1 MSGLRKQILPLQV
14 VTVPTRWVPVGFG
27 LAAALCL
34 GIARWSGS
42 PLWGELAVAVV
53 MALVTAQAGASGAW
67 RLVRVAALLQ
77 TVSATCRVLAVP
89 ILADL
94 LHVAGAL
101 AVISACL
108 WPPLLPANAFGRL
121 RAGLDALIVGG
132 VSAVIGWLVLI
143 QPIWLGFDLHPTRT
157 VWLSLYAWVDLA
169 VLVALLTRWALGVA
183 PIGGDTR
190 LGLAGMTWVLTDLAF
205 TFLFGRESASDSLIH
220 ASGRWL
226 AGMLVLWGAC
236 HPGAIRPPVAVLGRP
251 ARRVSVRRYLPL
263 AAVLALLGFVL
274 SKWRSE
280 GVLDVAGLVLA
291 AMLGVVYIARQGVSA
306 GERQLRAQAQLVE
319 AMAEPAFLC
328 DSSGQIVL
336 ANPALARALGRATA
350 ESLVGSRFFDW
361 IARADRPESLVDASG
376 QLSPTAALG
385 GWTGEVALVP
395 VAGDPFP
402 VALSLRPG
410 EGLLAG
416 AAHDLSPQKR
426 QQAQLQTAVT
436 AAAAARSELEQ
447 WTTKLE
453 TVVAEKTQ
461 DLQSANTQLA
471 EQNAALQQLDQLKT
485 DFVALVSHE
494 LRAPLTNINGGIELA
509 LHRADIP
516 ARTREHLSVVQAE
529 ITRLTAFVESIL
541 DLSALEAGR
550 LPLTVAPLDLHT
562 LGNSLLAPWRGTP
575 ALDRIRLDLPP
586 DLPLVLADER
596 GLRSVLIHL
605 IDNALKYAPDG
616 PVEVFA
622 DDGGS
627 VTETGGRETEAGP
640 GSVGRL
646 PSPVL
651 RLLVRDHGP
660 GIPPEHRAAI
670 FERFRRLENRD
681 DRHVYGHGLGLYQV
695 AKFVAA
701 QHGTLV
707 IEDTPGGGAT
717 FVVTLPVAPEAGAG
731 EGQRPASCA
740 LSADLGQDLKSSSNL

>member
-1 MSGLRKQILPLQV
+1 MTAPGKQTLPLQF
-14 VTVPTRWVPVGFG
+14 VTLSVRWSPVGLG
-27 LAAALCL
+27 LAAALLL
-34 GIARWSGS
+34 GIARWSGL

-53 MALVTAQAGASGAW
+53 MALVTAQAGAAGAW

-77 TVSATCRVLAVP
+77 TVSAVSRVLAIP

-101 AVISACL
+101 AVITACL

-132 VSAVIGWLVLI
+132 VSATVGWLVLI

-169 VLVALLTRWALGVA
+169 VLVALLTRWALGAA

-190 LGLAGMTWVLTDLAF
+190 LGLAVVTWVLTDLAF

-220 ASGRWL
+220 AGGRWL
-226 AGMLVLWGAC
+226 AGMLVLWVAC
-236 HPGAIRPPVAVLGRP
+236 QPGVIRPPVEVLGRP
-251 ARRVSVRRYLPL
+251 AWRASVRRYLPL

-274 SKWRSE
+274 SEWRAQ
-280 GVLDVAGLVLA
+280 GAVDVAGLALA

-328 DSSGQIVL
+328 DPSGRIVL
-336 ANPALARALGRATA
+336 ANPALARALGRETA

-361 IARADRPESLVDASG
+361 IASADRPDSLVDASG
-376 QLSPTAALG
+376 QLSPIAARG
-385 GWTGEVALVP
+385 GWTGEVVLVP
-395 VAGDPFP
+395 VAGDAFP
-402 VALSLRPG
+402 VALSLRAG
-410 EGLLAG
+410 DGLLAG

-426 QQAQLQTAVT
+426 QQAQLQAAVT
-436 AAAAARSELEQ
+436 AAAAARAELEQ
-447 WTTKLE
+447 WTAQLE
-453 TVVAEKTQ
+453 TVVAEKTR
-461 DLQSANTQLA
+461 DLQSANTLLA
-471 EQNAALQQLDQLKT
+471 EQNAALQHLDQLKT

-516 ARTREHLSVVQAE
+516 ARTREHLRVVQAE

-541 DLSALEAGR
+541 DLSALESGR
-550 LPLTVAPLDLHT
+550 LPLTVAPLDLHA
-562 LGNSLLAPWRGTP
+562 LGHSLLAPWRGTP
-575 ALDRIRLDLPP
+575 AIDRIHLDLPP

-605 IDNALKYAPDG
+605 IDNALKYAPQG
-616 PVEVFA
+616 GVEVFA
-622 DDGGS
+622 DDGRPM
-627 VTETGGRETEAGP
+627 TEDSER
-640 GSVGRL
+640 SQSQH
-646 PSPVL
+646 PSSVL

-660 GIPPEHRAAI
+660 GIPVEHRAAI

-695 AKFVAA
+695 AKFVTA
-701 QHGTLV
+701 QNGALA
-707 IEDTPGGGAT
+707 IDDTPGGGAT

-731 EGQRPASCA
+731 AGQRTQAP
-740 LSADLGQDLKSSSNL
+740 